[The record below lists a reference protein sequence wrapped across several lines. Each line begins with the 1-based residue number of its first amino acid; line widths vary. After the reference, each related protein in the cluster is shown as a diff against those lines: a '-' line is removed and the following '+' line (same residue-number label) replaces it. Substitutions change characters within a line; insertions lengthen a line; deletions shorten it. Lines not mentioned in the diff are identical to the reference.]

1 MTCMHRIEGI
11 GKATWLLL
19 LALVIVLV
27 SVLAARQAELFDRW
41 LAFFP
46 TREITNTPDDLGMP
60 FEEVYFPA
68 EDGTQ
73 LHGWFVPGKGDDTIV
88 WFHGNAGNISNRV
101 YNIMLMNVQL
111 GANLFI
117 FDYRGYGLSEGK
129 PSEKGMYSDGEGV
142 LEYLRSRDD
151 IDHDR
156 LVLFGRSLG
165 GCIVA
170 ELAMRH
176 DFKAVI
182 IESSFTSVDAMSRYT
197 RPLLTRFMPTRLL
210 VKSRFDSVMK
220 MPRIHSPIMIVHGDR
235 DVTVPIQM
243 GRELFDAANEP
254 KRFYE
259 IVGATHDDTHMVGGK
274 PYFAALKEFI
284 DNPYALSHLG
294 IQ

>member
-1 MTCMHRIEGI
+1 MT
-11 GKATWLLL
+11 
-19 LALVIVLV
+19 ALVALVLV
-27 SVLAARQAELFDRW
+27 AAAIARENYLFDRW

-46 TREITNTPDDLGMP
+46 EREITNTPDDLGMP

-68 EDGTQ
+68 KDGTQ
-73 LHGWFVPGKGDDTIV
+73 LHGWFVPGRGDDTIV

-101 YNIMLMNVQL
+101 YNIMLMNVQV

-142 LEYLRSRDD
+142 LAYLRSRDD
-151 IDHDR
+151 IDHER

-176 DFKAVI
+176 QFKAVI

-197 RPLLTRFMPTRLL
+197 RPTLTRFIPTRLL
-210 VKSRFDSVMK
+210 VKSRFDSISK
-220 MPRIHSPIMIVHGDR
+220 MERIHSPLMVVHGDK
-235 DVTVPIQM
+235 DVTVPIHM
-243 GRELFDAANEP
+243 GRELYAAANEP

-259 IVGATHDDTHMVGGK
+259 IRGATHDDTHMVGGK
-274 PYFAALKEFI
+274 PYFAALREFI
-284 DNPYALSHLG
+284 DNPYEH
-294 IQ
+294 

>member
-1 MTCMHRIEGI
+1 M
-11 GKATWLLL
+11 
-19 LALVIVLV
+19 
-27 SVLAARQAELFDRW
+27 FDRF

-68 EDGTQ
+68 ADGKQ
-73 LHGWFVPGKGDDTIV
+73 LHGWFIPGRGDDTIV

-101 YNIMLMNVQL
+101 YNIMLMNVHI

-129 PSEKGMYSDGEGV
+129 PSEKGLYSDGEGV

-165 GCIVA
+165 GCVVA

-176 DFKAVI
+176 SAKAVI
-182 IESSFTSVDAMSRYT
+182 IESSFTSVDAMSRYK
-197 RPLLTRFMPTRLL
+197 RPAIAFFIPSRLL
-210 VKSRFDSVMK
+210 VRSRFDSLSK
-220 MPRIHSPIMIVHGDR
+220 MGRIHSPIMIVHGDK
-235 DVTVPIQM
+235 DVTVPIHM
-243 GRELFDAANEP
+243 GRELFNAANEP

-259 IVGATHDDTHMVGGK
+259 IKGATHDDTHMIGGK
-274 PYFAALKEFI
+274 AYFNALREFI
-284 DNPYALSHLG
+284 DNPSVPVNLPL
-294 IQ
+294 Q

>member
-1 MTCMHRIEGI
+1 MARILVLSL
-11 GKATWLLL
+11 AS
-19 LALVIVLV
+19 ALVIAF
-27 SVLAARQAELFDRW
+27 VLAARENYLFDRW

-46 TREITNTPDDLGMP
+46 TREITNTPDDLGMH

-68 EDGTQ
+68 ADGTQ
-73 LHGWFVPGKGDDTIV
+73 LHGWFVPGRGDDTLV

-101 YNIMLMNVQL
+101 YNIMLLYQHV

-117 FDYRGYGLSEGK
+117 FDYRGYGRSDGK

-170 ELAMRH
+170 ELAMGHRV
-176 DFKAVI
+176 KAVI
-182 IESSFTSVDAMSRYT
+182 IESSFTSVDAMARYN
-197 RPLLTRFMPTRLL
+197 RPAIAFFVPSRLL
-210 VKSRFDSVMK
+210 VKSRFDSIKK
-220 MPRIHSPIMIVHGDR
+220 MPRIHSPVMIVHGDK

-259 IVGATHDDTHMVGGK
+259 IRGATHDDTHIVGGEA
-274 PYFAALKEFI
+274 YFKALREFI
-284 DNPYALSHLG
+284 DNPTLPTAHQL
-294 IQ
+294 Q

>member
-1 MTCMHRIEGI
+1 MAFRFLSP
-11 GKATWLLL
+11 KVLL
-19 LALVIVLV
+19 LAFILFVG
-27 SVLAARQAELFDRW
+27 LAATIAAREYHLFDRF

-46 TREITNTPDDLGMP
+46 TREITNTPEDLGMY

-68 EDGTQ
+68 ADGTK
-73 LHGWFVPGKGDDTIV
+73 LHGWYIPGKGDDTIV

-101 YNIMLMNVQL
+101 YNIMLLYQHV

-151 IDHDR
+151 IDAER

-170 ELAMRH
+170 ELSMRH
-176 DFKAVI
+176 RAKAVI
-182 IESSFTSVDAMSRYT
+182 IESSFTSVDAMSRYK
-197 RPLLTRFMPTRLL
+197 RPAVAFFIPSRLL
-210 VKSRFDSVMK
+210 VRSRFDSIKK
-220 MPRIHSPIMIVHGDR
+220 MSHIHSPVMIVHGDK
-235 DVTVPIQM
+235 DITVPIEM
-243 GRELFDAANEP
+243 GKELFDAANEP

-259 IVGATHDDTHMVGGK
+259 IRGATHDDTHLVGGK
-274 PYFAALKEFI
+274 PYFDALREFI
-284 DNPYALSHLG
+284 DNPTEPVAPQL
-294 IQ
+294 Q

>member
-1 MTCMHRIEGI
+1 LAFRIVSPKALFLACILFAGI
-11 GKATWLLL
+11 AAT
-19 LALVIVLV
+19 I
-27 SVLAARQAELFDRW
+27 AARENHLFDRF

-46 TREITNTPDDLGMP
+46 TREITNTPDDLGMH
-60 FEEVYFPA
+60 FEDVYFPA
-68 EDGTQ
+68 ADGTQ
-73 LHGWFVPGKGDDTIV
+73 LHGWFIPGRGDDTIV

-101 YNIMLMNVQL
+101 YNIMLLYQHV

-117 FDYRGYGLSEGK
+117 FDYRGYGRSEGK

-176 DFKAVI
+176 RAKAVI
-182 IESSFTSVDAMSRYT
+182 IESSFTSVDDMARYN
-197 RPLLTRFMPTRLL
+197 RPAIAFFIPSRLL
-210 VKSRFDSVMK
+210 VRSRFDSLSK
-220 MPRIHSPIMIVHGDR
+220 MGRIHSPVMIVHGDK
-235 DVTVPIQM
+235 DVTVPIHM
-243 GRELFDAANEP
+243 GRELFEAANEP

-259 IVGATHDDTHMVGGK
+259 IKGATHDDTHMVGGEN
-274 PYFAALKEFI
+274 YYAALREFVE
-284 DNPYALSHLG
+284 NPTVPVAPQL
-294 IQ
+294 Q